1 MSEDAIDSES
11 ISTPG
16 TRRGEAQRPNG
27 TPQACYE
34 KWSLLR

>member
-11 ISTPG
+11 ITPG